1 MSDILNNDSLTALLK
16 SVVKEAVREVINE
29 TSLPRHGD
37 DTARKLAVISA
48 KPYLTVPEAEL
59 LLGCSNSHLYR
70 KIKDA
75 KRGKTNDP
83 IPFRDIGVY
92 IFPREELLA
101 WVEANSSRA
110 SKAA

>member
-1 MSDILNNDSLTALLK
+1 MALLK
-16 SVVKEAVREVINE
+16 SVVKEAVREVMDE
-29 TSLPRHGD
+29 VSLTQHGD
-37 DTARKLAVISA
+37 DTARKLAAISA

-75 KRGKTNDP
+75 KRGKTNAP
-83 IPFRDIGVY
+83 ITFRDIGVY

-101 WVEANSSRA
+101 WVEASSSKV

>member
-1 MSDILNNDSLTALLK
+1 MSDLPNDDPLTALLK
-16 SVVKEAVREVINE
+16 LVVKEAVREVINE
-29 TSLPRHGD
+29 VPMPQHGD
-37 DTARKLAVISA
+37 DTASKLAAISA

-75 KRGKTNDP
+75 KRGKTNNP

-101 WVEANSSRA
+101 WIEASS
-110 SKAA
+110 

>member
-1 MSDILNNDSLTALLK
+1 MSDLPHDDPLTALLK
-16 SVVKEAVREVINE
+16 LIVKEAVREVINE
-29 TSLPRHGD
+29 APTPQHD
-37 DTARKLAVISA
+37 DTASKLAAISA

-70 KIKDA
+70 KIKAA
-75 KRGKTNDP
+75 KRGKTNNP

-101 WVEANSSRA
+101 WIEGSS
-110 SKAA
+110 